1 MEGDSLTDRKM
12 SRIRVILFGLMA
24 CLLYGIGAGLRA
36 DIGVLLEPIC
46 TQTGLAYD
54 SISFCIALMQLVFG
68 ASQPVFGVIAAKRGN
83 RSVLVIGSLFM
94 IAGLLGLRSAAS
106 FATVFGSLSIL
117 FGLGTGAISFGLV
130 FTSAAYF
137 VGQQDAMLI
146 SGMLNAAAG
155 MTGFIFAPLL
165 NRLLESGGVSTA
177 MLVMAGVAA
186 CMIPFVFV
194 VTSRDPSAKIINM
207 QAPADGVKSDAKAFN
222 LKELVKEA
230 SSDRTYRLL
239 VAGFSTCGFHMV
251 IIESHLFSQ
260 FKSYGIPGNAASWAF
275 SIYSVATIC
284 GALLSG
290 VLSTKVSKGKLLCF
304 YYGFR
309 AVWVCAYLFLM
320 PKNIVTA
327 VLFAIGLGMTGDA
340 TVSPTS
346 GLVNEQFSIEKVA
359 SLVGFLF
366 LCHQIG
372 AFFSAWLGGILLQST
387 GGYVAIWMIDI
398 VLCLFASFMSGRIP
412 GKNNR

>member
-1 MEGDSLTDRKM
+1 M
-12 SRIRVILFGLMA
+12 VIVFGLIA

-46 TQTGLAYD
+46 TKTGLTYD
-54 SISFCIALMQLVFG
+54 SVSLCIALMQLIFG
-68 ASQPVFGVIAAKRGN
+68 AAQPLFGIMAAKRGN
-83 RSVLVIGSLFM
+83 RFVLMNGAFLM
-94 IAGLLGLRSAAS
+94 AAGLLGLKMA
-106 FATVFGSLSIL
+106 GSLAGVVFSLSVL
-117 FGLGTGAISFGLV
+117 FGMGAGALSFGLV
-130 FTSAAYF
+130 FTSAVYF

-165 NRLLESGGVSTA
+165 NGLLENGGLSSA
-177 MLVMAGVAA
+177 MLVMSILAVL
-186 CMIPFVFV
+186 MIPIAFL
-194 VTSRDPSAKIINM
+194 VTSRDPSVHDQETKTNTF
-207 QAPADGVKSDAKAFN
+207 SWRT
-222 LKELVKEA
+222 LVKEA
-230 SSDRTYRLL
+230 ADNRTYRLL
-239 VAGFSTCGFHMV
+239 IASFSTCGFHMV

-290 VLSTKVSKGKLLCF
+290 MLSTKVNKGKLLCI

-309 AVWVCAYLFLM
+309 AVWVTVYLFLL
-320 PKNIVTA
+320 PKTIVTA

-346 GLVNEQFSIEKVA
+346 GLVNEHFSIEKVA

-372 AFFSAWLGGILLQST
+372 AFFSAWLGGVLLKTT
-387 GGYVAIWMIDI
+387 GTYTAIWLIDI
-398 VLCLFASFMSGRIP
+398 VLCLFASFMSSLIF
-412 GKNNR
+412 KK